1 MACDNNLVQLRVIMR
16 QNIYFLIIPFGG
28 GAAGLPHS
36 RVLTV
41 LNTFCRRV
49 TIAQRHGAD
58 CQQNKSQNFHS
69 DINVK
74 SEYAGNDRMSGG
86 GKSNPGGCATALA
99 SMAD

>member
-1 MACDNNLVQLRVIMR
+1 MR
-16 QNIYFLIIPFGG
+16 QNIHFLIIPFGS
-28 GAAGLPHS
+28 GADGLPHS

-49 TIAQRHGAD
+49 TIAQRHGTD

-74 SEYAGNDRMSGG
+74 TEYA
-86 GKSNPGGCATALA
+86 
-99 SMAD
+99 

>member
-1 MACDNNLVQLRVIMR
+1 MR
-16 QNIYFLIIPFGG
+16 QDIHFLIIPFGS
-28 GAAGLPHS
+28 GADGLPHS

-58 CQQNKSQNFHS
+58 SQQNKSQNFHS

-74 SEYAGNDRMSGG
+74 TEYA
-86 GKSNPGGCATALA
+86 
-99 SMAD
+99 

>member
-1 MACDNNLVQLRVIMR
+1 MR
-16 QNIYFLIIPFGG
+16 HNIYFLTIPFGG
-28 GAAGLPHS
+28 SADGLPHS
-36 RVLTV
+36 RVLTA

-58 CQQNKSQNFHS
+58 SQQNKSKIFHS

-74 SEYAGNDRMSGG
+74 TEYALNDRMSGG

>member
-1 MACDNNLVQLRVIMR
+1 MR
-16 QNIYFLIIPFGG
+16 QDIHFLIIPFGS
-28 GAAGLPHS
+28 GADGLPHS

-58 CQQNKSQNFHS
+58 CKQNKSQNFHS

-74 SEYAGNDRMSGG
+74 TEYA
-86 GKSNPGGCATALA
+86 
-99 SMAD
+99 

>member
-1 MACDNNLVQLRVIMR
+1 MR
-16 QNIYFLIIPFGG
+16 QNIHFLIIPFGS
-28 GAAGLPHS
+28 GADGLPHS

-49 TIAQRHGAD
+49 AIAQRHGAD

-74 SEYAGNDRMSGG
+74 TEYA
-86 GKSNPGGCATALA
+86 
-99 SMAD
+99 

>member
-1 MACDNNLVQLRVIMR
+1 MR
-16 QNIYFLIIPFGG
+16 QNIHFLIIPFGS
-28 GAAGLPHS
+28 GADGLPHS

-58 CQQNKSQNFHS
+58 SQQNKSQNFHS

-74 SEYAGNDRMSGG
+74 TEYA
-86 GKSNPGGCATALA
+86 
-99 SMAD
+99 

>member
-1 MACDNNLVQLRVIMR
+1 MR
-16 QNIYFLIIPFGG
+16 QNIYFLIIPFGS
-28 GAAGLPHS
+28 GADGLPHS

-49 TIAQRHGAD
+49 TIAQRYGAD

-74 SEYAGNDRMSGG
+74 TEYA
-86 GKSNPGGCATALA
+86 
-99 SMAD
+99 

>member
-1 MACDNNLVQLRVIMR
+1 MR
-16 QNIYFLIIPFGG
+16 HNIYFLIIPFGS
-28 GAAGLPHS
+28 GADGLPHS
-36 RVLTV
+36 RVLTA

-58 CQQNKSQNFHS
+58 SQQNKSINFHS

-74 SEYAGNDRMSGG
+74 TEYALNDRMSGG

>member
-1 MACDNNLVQLRVIMR
+1 MR
-16 QNIYFLIIPFGG
+16 QNIYFLIIHPIIPFGS
-28 GAAGLPHS
+28 GADGLPHS

-74 SEYAGNDRMSGG
+74 TEYA
-86 GKSNPGGCATALA
+86 
-99 SMAD
+99 

>member
-1 MACDNNLVQLRVIMR
+1 MR
-16 QNIYFLIIPFGG
+16 QNIHFLIIPFGS
-28 GAAGLPHS
+28 GADGLPHS

-58 CQQNKSQNFHS
+58 YQQNKSQNFHS

-74 SEYAGNDRMSGG
+74 TEYA
-86 GKSNPGGCATALA
+86 
-99 SMAD
+99 